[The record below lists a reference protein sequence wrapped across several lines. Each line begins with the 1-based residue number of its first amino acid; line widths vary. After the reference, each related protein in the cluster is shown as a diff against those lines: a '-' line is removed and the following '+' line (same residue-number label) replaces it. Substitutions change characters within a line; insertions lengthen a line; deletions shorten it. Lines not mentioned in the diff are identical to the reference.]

1 VFVSTISP
9 IWYKT
14 IGASD
19 TLISSVGLGCASAWG
34 QSWFDENTAIKIV
47 RRAIELGV
55 TAFDTGPSYS
65 NGNAEPRLG
74 KAIQGV
80 EVDKLLISTKAGTHI
95 GANGKLFHDMG
106 PEAILSSV
114 ERSRQQLGLDTIPL
128 LYLHGPRKNEL
139 NNQLFDTL
147 VELRHRGWVRM
158 LGFSSA
164 DIEVL
169 ETAESLPVFEVVML
183 EYNVL
188 RSNREHL
195 IAELAQS
202 GKFVVAGK
210 AMANR
215 LYAPTFLWPKSRA
228 DVWYLLRALKNYRRD
243 IFRAWKRP
251 SLGGCSGWTE
261 AQIALAFVLSDNNI
275 GTAMFGTTNLQHLE
289 ENVAACG
296 IDLSYSIIEKIRSL

>member
-1 VFVSTISP
+1 
-9 IWYKT
+9 
-14 IGASD
+14 
-19 TLISSVGLGCASAWG
+19 
-34 QSWFDENTAIKIV
+34 
-47 RRAIELGV
+47 
-55 TAFDTGPSYS
+55 
-65 NGNAEPRLG
+65 
-74 KAIQGV
+74 
-80 EVDKLLISTKAGTHI
+80 
-95 GANGKLFHDMG
+95 
-106 PEAILSSV
+106 
-114 ERSRQQLGLDTIPL
+114 
-128 LYLHGPRKNEL
+128 
-139 NNQLFDTL
+139 
-147 VELRHRGWVRM
+147 M